1 MEWLV
6 TIHSYWRYLV
16 LIAAIVAV
24 VLSLLAYLG
33 SRPWDRLTDRASLIF
48 TIAMD
53 VQLLIGILVW
63 LLADYSPDNS
73 YLRWIHPLMMI
84 VAVAIAH
91 VGRARAD
98 RAEDSR
104 AKGLQATIFF
114 VLSLVVVLVAIPV
127 YSWHL

>member
-1 MEWLV
+1 MDWLV

-24 VLSLLAYLG
+24 VLSVLAYLG
-33 SRPWDRLTDRASLIF
+33 SRPWDTITDRASLIF

-53 VQLLIGILVW
+53 VQVLIGILVW
-63 LLADYSPDNS
+63 ILADYSPDNT

-84 VAVAIAH
+84 VAVALAH

-98 RAEDSR
+98 HAADSR
-104 AKGLQATIFF
+104 AKGMQATIFF
-114 VLSLVVVLVAIPV
+114 VLSLAVVLLAIPV